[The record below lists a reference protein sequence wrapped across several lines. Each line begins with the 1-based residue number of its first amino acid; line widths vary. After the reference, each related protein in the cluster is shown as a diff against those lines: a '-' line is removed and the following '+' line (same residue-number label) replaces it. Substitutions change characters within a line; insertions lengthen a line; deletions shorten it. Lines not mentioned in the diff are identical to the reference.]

1 MNGLASADEQ
11 TIAEAQYRSPAET
24 GGYDPAAAAGDG
36 RLFIE
41 FRKEWSAHPNK
52 EKSAELGRPFFDE
65 VEYIRIYAPGDRNNV
80 VDCPVNDVHRGRF
93 SAQYQRWVN
102 GNRSENA
109 MEGTPI
115 EKWPECTRGDVE
127 GLKYLHIYTV
137 EQLCT
142 LDDNVLTKNPG
153 LREMQKRARQ
163 WIDVAT
169 RNAAASQLRAEKE
182 KAESE
187 KAALQ
192 NQLAEQAKRLAQ
204 LEERLMKGK

>member
-1 MNGLASADEQ
+1 MNGVADVDVQ
-11 TIAEAQYRSPAET
+11 TIAEQQYRAPAGAE
-24 GGYDPAAAAGDG
+24 GYDPAAAAGDS

-41 FRKEWSAHPNK
+41 FRKEWSGHPNK
-52 EKSAELGRPFFDE
+52 EKSAEAGRPVFDE
-65 VEYIRIYAPGDRNNV
+65 VEYLRIYAPGDRNNV
-80 VDCPVNDVHRGRF
+80 VDCPVNETHRARF
-93 SAQYQRWVN
+93 AAQYQRWLN
-102 GNRSENA
+102 GLQGEA
-109 MEGTPI
+109 KDGTPI

-127 GLKYLHIYTV
+127 SLKYLHVYTV

-142 LDDNVLTKNPG
+142 LDDNVLIRNPG

-182 KAESE
+182 KAEQAN
-187 KAALQ
+187 AALQ

-204 LEERLMKGK
+204 LEERLLKGK